1 MGLFDKI
8 KSKVNDPELRKD
20 LKNLT
25 NKVGRVLEDT
35 MDQIEDKVTE
45 TAANYKR
52 GSQSQQRQPQN
63 QVHYNKNTSVYDV
76 PNPRSDAQLFADF
89 KRLISENFP
98 EYDVRY
104 DVAVS
109 ELKPGAHPA
118 CIPVRFLFCK
128 GGQQVLAI
136 LFVNKNN
143 YGGRNVKGTFEA
155 CSAIG
160 LKYVRFFVNYAN
172 EDSYVVQRIKD
183 NL

>member
-25 NKVGRVLEDT
+25 NRVGRVIEDT
-35 MDQIEDKVTE
+35 MDQIEDKVVE
-45 TAANYKR
+45 TAKSYQK
-52 GSQSQQRQPQN
+52 SPQTQSRRQTNNAEEQ
-63 QVHYNKNTSVYDV
+63 SVYDV
-76 PNPRSDAQLFADF
+76 PNPRSDAELFSDF
-89 KRLISENFP
+89 KRLINENFSDY
-98 EYDVRY
+98 EVRY

-109 ELKPGAHPA
+109 ELKPGAHPK
-118 CIPVRFLFCK
+118 CIPFRFLFYK
-128 GGQQVLAI
+128 DGEPVLAI

-160 LKYVRFFVNYAN
+160 LKFVRFFVNYAN
-172 EDSYVVQRIKD
+172 SDEYVVQRIKD